1 MTTDTANVP
10 AMVVTQQMR
19 HGAPNPAAYPGAPA
33 AALQRA
39 AYPDIVPVVIR
50 ASPAEAFRKVDEAA
64 MALGWEIVAR
74 APADGRIDWN
84 GSARRIYDLV
94 RGVTHPY
101 PGAFT
106 TLRGRKLLVWWALP
120 LAGLEGHTAEPGTIT
135 AVDREGITVAAGE
148 GSVQL
153 ITLQLEGQP
162 ELPACSLAL
171 AAGIAPGERLGS

>member
-1 MTTDTANVP
+1 M
-10 AMVVTQQMR
+10 
-19 HGAPNPAAYPGAPA
+19 
-33 AALQRA
+33 
-39 AYPDIVPVVIR
+39 
-50 ASPAEAFRKVDEAA
+50 
-64 MALGWEIVAR
+64 
-74 APADGRIDWN
+74 
-84 GSARRIYDLV
+84 

-120 LAGLEGHTAEPGTIT
+120 LAGLEGLGSQTAAEPGTVT